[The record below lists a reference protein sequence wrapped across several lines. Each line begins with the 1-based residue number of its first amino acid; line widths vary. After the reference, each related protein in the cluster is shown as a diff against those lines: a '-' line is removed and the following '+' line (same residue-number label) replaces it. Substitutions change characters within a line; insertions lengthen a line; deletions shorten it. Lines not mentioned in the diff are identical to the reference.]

1 MYDELTLLTE
11 LDRLLVSFLEENGER
26 DRRLR
31 TKATQSKGRTAFKFR
46 QLTVVVSSDTD
57 GESCGQTCIAV

>member
-1 MYDELTLLTE
+1 MAYELTLLTE

-31 TKATQSKGRTAFKFR
+31 EPRPHNLKAELPSNFA
-46 QLTVVVSSDTD
+46 S
-57 GESCGQTCIAV
+57 